1 MTMRTNRLDTLIK
14 SKMLRTVRNK
24 RPPPVNLFFF
34 LQSSFIHLIIMM
46 PLLGEQSHPNKR
58 PYSVSVIALLEFM
71 CIEIN
76 RGSSSFYC
84 SHVAPL
90 KKKWPSSQSLNYC
103 VHVSAQFLQTNEMFA
118 AFAWLFVLTR
128 KDVGTSSPF
137 SISFLSFSNDYQSFT
152 FHILLV
158 VIKTASALSLITA
171 LFQISTSP

>member
-24 RPPPVNLFFF
+24 RPPPPPVNLFFF
-34 LQSSFIHLIIMM
+34 LQSSFIHLIIIM

-71 CIEIN
+71 YIEIN

-90 KKKWPSSQSLNYC
+90 KKKVAFVSVSKLLCPCECTVPS
-103 VHVSAQFLQTNEMFA
+103 NERNVCRVCLALRSNQEGCRDIKPVFH
-118 AFAWLFVLTR
+118 FFFILF
-128 KDVGTSSPF
+128 K
-137 SISFLSFSNDYQSFT
+137 
-152 FHILLV
+152 
-158 VIKTASALSLITA
+158 
-171 LFQISTSP
+171 